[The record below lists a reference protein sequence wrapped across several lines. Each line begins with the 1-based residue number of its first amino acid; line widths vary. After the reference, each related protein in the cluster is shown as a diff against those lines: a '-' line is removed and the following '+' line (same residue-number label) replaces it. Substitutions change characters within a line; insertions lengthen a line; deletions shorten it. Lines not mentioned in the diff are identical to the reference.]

1 MSDFLASLAQV
12 DDCWNRIG
20 SRGDKRC
27 ERLPEYVHC
36 RNCPVYAGA
45 AKRILDRL
53 PPQIDTPEDG
63 AAPKVQA
70 RLSSLLVFRLQGDG
84 WACRPGRWMRWP
96 APAPSCRCRTG
107 ATPRCWA

>member
-1 MSDFLASLAQV
+1 MSDFLASLAEV

-53 PPQIDTPEDG
+53 PPQIAAPVDG
-63 AAPKVQA
+63 AARRSRRGSRRCWCSGCRA
-70 RLSSLLVFRLQGDG
+70 NG
-84 WACRPGRWMRWP
+84 WACRPRRWTRWP

-107 ATPRCWA
+107 AIRRCWA